1 MLIWA
6 KCSPC
11 APEAERPTFCE
22 DAHIPPLRRL
32 LFHLAPLSLV
42 TTLGRRSRQV
52 AEVVALSS
60 VLLVAGSAMPDA
72 PNDDVITEVT
82 EALEAGDS
90 GALLD
95 LAAQRVDLVLLDQ
108 SAQYSRGQAALVLRD
123 FFRRFPPDRVTLS
136 ERSVSGDGRAAMG
149 RYWSANSS
157 GPFSLYIGFR
167 VTLEEDWLLN
177 EIRVERTSLQRTGS
191 R

>member
-1 MLIWA
+1 M
-6 KCSPC
+6 
-11 APEAERPTFCE
+11 
-22 DAHIPPLRRL
+22 
-32 LFHLAPLSLV
+32 SLV